1 MSRTNQPKVS
11 VILPS
16 LNVKKYIKQCIES
29 VINQT
34 LKDIEILCV
43 DAGSEDGT
51 LEILKEYSEKDERI
65 HVFLSNKKSYGAQVN
80 QGIANARGEYISIVE
95 TDDYIKEDMLE
106 SLYNLS
112 EFGYIDIV
120 KSTFYHVYEEE
131 GEQKIVVDRA
141 KKNLK
146 YYGTIFLAKDHPLFL
161 EGHPSIWAAIYKKS
175 FLVENNITFMEAPS
189 GGWVDNPFLFETFLS
204 AKTITYKDEPY
215 YYYRELNPSSSTN
228 DMKDLTLPMTRM
240 MNNLDVIEQYSCHD
254 EDILA
259 ALYVRI
265 FWHIHDLEK
274 KDNFKEQKPGVLK
287 GFYDVLSRLDED
299 IIKRRF
305 KLKDQKTYYKYV
317 SPIEILDFDSDGSV
331 ELSKKDYE
339 NILKENEFLY
349 ERINDLEKQNANLNK
364 KNKTLKKENQKLEDK
379 ISEFKSRKVIKLVD
393 KFKK

>member
-131 GEQKIVVDRA
+131 GEQKIVVDTA

-175 FLVENNITFMEAPS
+175 FLINNNIKFKEEAG
-189 GGWVDNPFLFETFLS
+189 GGWVDNPFFYETALK
-204 AKTITYKDEPY
+204 AERIVYKDIPY
-215 YYYRELNPSSSTN
+215 YYYRESNENSSSN
-228 DMKDLTLPMTRM
+228 NLKDLSIPLKRINEMFDILDDLNCNSKEIKNTLYKRLCRYVEIIIENNGNSTD
-240 MNNLDVIEQYSCHD
+240 NLDYETLN
-254 EDILA
+254 ILNKV
-259 ALYVRI
+259 LLRVDKSYVQN
-265 FWHIHDLEK
+265 LSNKEK
-274 KDNFKEQKPGVLK
+274 
-287 GFYDVLSRLDED
+287 
-299 IIKRRF
+299 RF
-305 KLKDQKTYYKYV
+305 YYKFA
-317 SPIEILDFDSDGSV
+317 SPLIL
-331 ELSKKDYE
+331 Y
-339 NILKENEFLY
+339 
-349 ERINDLEKQNANLNK
+349 
-364 KNKTLKKENQKLEDK
+364 
-379 ISEFKSRKVIKLVD
+379 
-393 KFKK
+393 KFKN